1 MNAFDARSTVID
13 PKRVTRF
20 WLENVSAVYEP
31 QNLSVSGLEEE
42 ISLFERSRTLRSAFE
57 EKRFDPFEPVI
68 RLVKEAGALVTSIS
82 LICKHFSE
90 RFRIHRAQQQQ
101 ASKSLNMNSK
111 RQYLLHFH

>member
-31 QNLSVSGLEEE
+31 ENQSVSGLEEE
-42 ISLFERSRTLRSAFE
+42 PNLFERSRTLRSAFE
-57 EKRFDPFEPVI
+57 EKRFDPFEPVV
-68 RLVKEAGALVTSIS
+68 RLVKLARALVTSIS

-90 RFRIHRAQQQQ
+90 RFRIHWTQRQ
-101 ASKSLNMNSK
+101 ASKSLNMNNK